1 VTISFNLAPDAS
13 LSDAVAAVSAA
24 ERDIGM
30 PASLTG
36 SYSGDA
42 EEFAKSLAN
51 QPWLILAAIITIYII
66 LGVLYESFIH
76 PITILSTL
84 PSAGVGALLALMLL
98 GYDLSII
105 ALIGIILLMGIVKKN
120 AIMMIDFALDAER
133 TQGMRPR
140 DAIVQAALLR
150 FRPIMMTTLA
160 ALFGALPLALESG
173 TGSELR
179 NPLGITIVGGLLLS
193 QLLTLYTTPVIY
205 LMLERLRLRLTRR
218 PSVRLPEAAE

>member
-1 VTISFNLAPDAS
+1 
-13 LSDAVAAVSAA
+13 
-24 ERDIGM
+24 
-30 PASLTG
+30 
-36 SYSGDA
+36 
-42 EEFAKSLAN
+42 
-51 QPWLILAAIITIYII
+51 
-66 LGVLYESFIH
+66 
-76 PITILSTL
+76 
-84 PSAGVGALLALMLL
+84 
-98 GYDLSII
+98 
-105 ALIGIILLMGIVKKN
+105 MGIVKKN

-218 PSVRLPEAAE
+218 PAVRVPEAAE